1 MLIFQRKVG
10 TGAETYNLSADVNPI
25 DEGNTL
31 TITLTTTNV
40 PASSSIPYTI
50 TGVSSGDING
60 ASLTGNFTAGSGSPA
75 TDDVTFTITADAT
88 TEGPETLTLS
98 LDNGKDSI
106 DVDINDTSLTPTTPD
121 WTTPSQ
127 QTFFD
132 AADTNTNGGAFG
144 AAFGSSVS
152 LNTAGDLIVVGDIN
166 IDEPGKGNAGAVYVF
181 SRSGS
186 TWTED
191 QKLLASNS
199 VSNAVYGTSVD
210 ISNTGDY
217 IIAGAPGNGTGAA
230 IVLNETGGTWS
241 EQQILSPTTSIIMD
255 NFGEFVA
262 IDSDGNTAIVGA
274 PFADSASLTNN
285 GAAYIFTRSGSTW
298 TQQAELTPPTADNA
312 ANRQF
317 GSGVAISEDG
327 DRIFVGAPGNS
338 GLDGVG
344 YVYTRSGSAWTLEQK
359 ITPTGGTPGDISFG
373 QNASFNAL
381 SDVLVVGDPEF
392 TASALGSAYVFT
404 RSGSTWT
411 QQQKLNGGTLSSV
424 ATFGE
429 TVDINDDGDV
439 IVIGAKNDNS
449 NTGAVFVFTESGGT
463 WTEESKNTFG
473 PFGSVFGDDVSI
485 SGDGQYIAAGA
496 TNDNTNDGFVYILVP

>member
-1 MLIFQRKVG
+1 MLIFQRKIG
-10 TGAETYNLSADVNPI
+10 TGAGTYSLSSDVNPV
-25 DEGNTL
+25 DEGNSL

-40 PASSSIPYTI
+40 PASTSIPYTI
-50 TGVSSGDING
+50 TGVTSADIDG
-60 ASLTGNFTAGSGSPA
+60 ASLTGNFTVGAGSPA
-75 TDDVTFTITADAT
+75 TDDVVFTITADAL
-88 TEGPETLTLS
+88 TEGTETLTLS
-98 LDNGKDSI
+98 LDNGQDSI
-106 DVDINDTSLTPTTPD
+106 AVDINDTSITPTTPD

-127 QTFFD
+127 QAFFD
-132 AADTNTNGGAFG
+132 AADTNINGGSFG
-144 AAFGSSVS
+144 AAFGTDVS
-152 LNTAGDLIVVGDIN
+152 LTTTGDLIVVGDTN

-186 TWTED
+186 TWSED

-199 VSNAVYGTSVD
+199 VSNANYGQSVD
-210 ISNTGDY
+210 ISDTGDY
-217 IIAGAPGNGTGAA
+217 IIAGAPGNVNGAA
-230 IVLNETGGTWS
+230 YILHETGGTWS
-241 EQQILSPTTSIIMD
+241 EQQILSPTTSITMD
-255 NFGEFVA
+255 EFGEFVA
-262 IDSDGNTAIVGA
+262 IDTDGNTAIVGA
-274 PFADSASLTNN
+274 PFADSASTTNN

-327 DRIFVGAPGNS
+327 DRVFVGAPGS
-338 GLDGVG
+338 SILDGVG
-344 YVYTRSGSAWTLEQK
+344 YVYTRSGSTWSLEQK
-359 ITPTGGTPGDISFG
+359 LTPTGGTPGDISFG
-373 QNASFNAL
+373 QAASFNAL
-381 SDVLVVGDPEF
+381 SDVLVVGDPEY

-424 ATFGE
+424 ASFGE

-449 NTGAVFVFTESGGT
+449 NTGAAFVFTESGGT

-473 PFGSVFGDDVSI
+473 PSNSQFGDSVSI
-485 SGDGQYIAAGA
+485 SGDGQYIAVGA
-496 TNDNTNDGFVYILVP
+496 TNDNTNDGFVYVLVP